1 LKDKPPGRSLGVRHK
16 ARQPVTEN
24 RGLNMTTQKPNLS
37 VKPVGQLIRVFTT
50 PAMSFNK
57 A

>member
-1 LKDKPPGRSLGVRHK
+1 MKV
-16 ARQPVTEN
+16 Q
-24 RGLNMTTQKPNLS
+24 QKPNLS
-37 VKPVGQLIRVFTT
+37 VRPAGRATVVFTT

>member
-1 LKDKPPGRSLGVRHK
+1 MS
-16 ARQPVTEN
+16 
-24 RGLNMTTQKPNLS
+24 QKPNLS
-37 VKPVGQLIRVFTT
+37 VKPAGQLVRVFTT

>member
-1 LKDKPPGRSLGVRHK
+1 LKEEPPGRSLGLRHK
-16 ARQPVTEN
+16 ARQPVKN

>member
-1 LKDKPPGRSLGVRHK
+1 M
-16 ARQPVTEN
+16 Q
-24 RGLNMTTQKPNLS
+24 TQKPNLS
-37 VKPVGQLIRVFTT
+37 VKPAGQLTRVFTT